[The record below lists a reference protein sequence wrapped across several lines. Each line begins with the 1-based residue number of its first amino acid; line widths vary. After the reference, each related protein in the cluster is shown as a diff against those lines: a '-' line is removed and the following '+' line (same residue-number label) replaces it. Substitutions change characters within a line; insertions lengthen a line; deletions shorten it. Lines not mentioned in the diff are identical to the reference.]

1 MLQLNHVSKTYHL
14 TTHALHQVNLSIAP
28 GEIVG
33 LLGENGAGKTTLLKC
48 ILGLLSYQGSITLD
62 GVPIGR
68 DNIARLSFATCEHS
82 FFPTLTPQEHRVFY
96 REHFP
101 TWRDQRFE
109 ALMDFFRLPGNRPLR
124 AMSVGQQNQ
133 VEVILALC
141 QGADYILMDE
151 PFAGND
157 VFNREDFYKVLLGI
171 LEPTETVILSTHL
184 LSEINHFVSRAV
196 LLWDG
201 QIVGDVSTA
210 DLDEQ
215 AIKDAGIS
223 KSEINEVV
231 LVGGSTRIPAVQ
243 ALVKEYTGKEPNQS
257 VNPDEVVAVGAA
269 VQAGVLAGENLPY

>member
-1 MLQLNHVSKTYHL
+1 MLQLNRVSKTYHL

-157 VFNREDFYKVLLGI
+157 IFNREDFYKVLLGI
-171 LEPTETVILSTHL
+171 LEPNETILLSTHL
-184 LSEINHFVSRAV
+184 IEEVSNFISRAV
-196 LLWDG
+196 LIRKG
-201 QIVGDVSTA
+201 EIVGDVAAS
-210 DLDEQ
+210 DLEEQ
-215 AIKDAGIS
+215 GIS
-223 KSEINEVV
+223 LMEYIKQTYHYSADRVSRALDDIT
-231 LVGGSTRIPAVQ
+231 GG
-243 ALVKEYTGKEPNQS
+243 EG
-257 VNPDEVVAVGAA
+257 
-269 VQAGVLAGENLPY
+269 